1 MIWFMVLLYDR
12 TVEWM
17 IIPSRSPRIRSCSL
31 FVRAHINVAKPFPV
45 YITRPI
51 YDCHVAVSHLINIS
65 ITPIHLRSNSNIT
78 GSLTL
83 RNWLTSRLTT
93 DISPIQY
100 IRIYHDKYTKYT
112 FNALRR
118 RNRESNEYEF
128 TNILLLERVS
138 NERNAYRG

>member
-1 MIWFMVLLYDR
+1 MVLLYDR

-100 IRIYHDKYTKYT
+100 IRIYHDKLHEIYVQRLETKK
-112 FNALRR
+112 
-118 RNRESNEYEF
+118 SNEYEF

>member
-1 MIWFMVLLYDR
+1 MVLLYDR

-100 IRIYHDKYTKYT
+100 IRIYHDKLHEIYVQRLETK
-112 FNALRR
+112 
-118 RNRESNEYEF
+118 ESNEYEF

-138 NERNAYRG
+138 NECNAYRG